1 MLRIRLTLSRSADS
15 TSFPPLIPLQ
25 FVGLHP
31 ARPLRVCGRLV
42 CWPSACPL
50 SHFVLD
56 CSMNRCVGPLL
67 LLGLGLCAAS
77 GCASSGPSRMSGL
90 AQRMPWMGEKSSRS
104 ESSRKGRDSQGI
116 VSFRAP
122 NQRAKESSEKPAVT
136 PGPARR
142 ERLASAAT
150 SNREPIGRSTPVSDS
165 TPSPSFAQD
174 VVGSG
179 ALLGG
184 HSSDRAA
191 DLPRD
196 DLSRQRSAGA
206 SGNSNVTLAG
216 HIHDTD
222 ASQSSPRGV
231 VPAIAQTIE
240 PLSDD
245 EASASN
251 VTTANYRSDR
261 DALDNSVQLQ
271 GFEALVPLASAT
283 TAANPNEPP
292 LWPSRPVGAGGSL
305 GQPAALKSTGERSPS
320 LLAPG
325 VASKSGGR
333 VHSVNAQSAPAVPPG
348 PWQADLERLIVRAE
362 RDVASLKPGSTLEA
376 QAEYRRR
383 QVHLRLLYLM
393 AQRQEQAL
401 TVIPGLEPA
410 EQEYWQQLCWA
421 ASNSLDAEQFPSP
434 RDRAARSIAPLNTAL
449 RRLREQSDLAIK
461 NIAFCEQISYFG
473 NYQKFAR
480 DEFTPGQEVLLY
492 AEIENFNTD
501 QTADGE
507 HRTLL
512 RSVIDIVGS
521 NGEAR
526 WHKTFPATEDR
537 CRNPRRDYFHNYQF
551 AIPDRLPLGPHTL
564 KLTVVDDLSGKQAS
578 YELNFLVK

>member
-1 MLRIRLTLSRSADS
+1 
-15 TSFPPLIPLQ
+15 
-25 FVGLHP
+25 
-31 ARPLRVCGRLV
+31 
-42 CWPSACPL
+42 
-50 SHFVLD
+50 
-56 CSMNRCVGPLL
+56 MNRFVGPLL

-77 GCASSGPSRMSGL
+77 GCASSGSNRVSGF
-90 AQRMPWMGEKSSRS
+90 AQRMPWAGDKTSES
-104 ESSRKGRDSQGI
+104 ESSRREQDSQGV

-122 NQRAKESSEKPAVT
+122 TRRAKENSEKPVVT
-136 PGPARR
+136 PGASRR
-142 ERLASAAT
+142 EIMASAKASENGPT
-150 SNREPIGRSTPVSDS
+150 GRNTGKTRVSDS
-165 TPSPSFAQD
+165 TKVASVAHDETEAS
-174 VVGSG
+174 S
-179 ALLGG
+179 LLAG
-184 HSSDRAA
+184 HSSDRFAGLQERVSQTPRPA
-191 DLPRD
+191 SVRLPP
-196 DLSRQRSAGA
+196 SASA
-206 SGNSNVTLAG
+206 VTLAA
-216 HIHDTD
+216 HE
-222 ASQSSPRGV
+222 Q
-231 VPAIAQTIE
+231 PALAQTIE
-240 PLSDD
+240 PLPGE
-245 EASASN
+245 EAAPSN

-261 DALDNSVQLQ
+261 DGIDNPVQLQ
-271 GFEALVPLASAT
+271 GFEAIAPAASAT
-283 TAANPNEPP
+283 TTANPNEPP
-292 LWPSRPVGAGGSL
+292 LWANR
-305 GQPAALKSTGERSPS
+305 PAAKPVSPAAGQAS
-320 LLAPG
+320 IS
-325 VASKSGGR
+325 SKSGSR
-333 VHSVNAQSAPAVPPG
+333 IQPVNAQAIPVVPTG
-348 PWQADLERLIVRAE
+348 PWQLELERLIARAE
-362 RDVASLKPGSTLEA
+362 RDTESLKPGVTLEE
-376 QAEYRRR
+376 QAAYRRK

-421 ASNSLDAEQFPSP
+421 ASNSLDVEQFPSP
-434 RDRAARSIAPLNTAL
+434 RDRAAQSIAPLNTAL
-449 RRLREQSDLAIK
+449 RRLREQSDLSIK

-512 RSVIDIVGS
+512 RSVIDIVGA

-578 YELNFLVK
+578 YSLGFMVK